1 MSRVMND
8 LVQHAGG
15 IPGVHDLARE
25 YPRDTAESL
34 IIATHLLDAA
44 REFREL
50 AILRVKGWNNPKG
63 DTFFRKQ
70 RRKADES
77 SDKTAAFFYRLMK
90 NIGQGLHKECQAFT
104 VLATPGKITSILD
117 WCMAPGGFLAVALR
131 LNPDAR
137 ALAFSL
143 PEEQGGHRVLLPDSI
158 NVERRL
164 LDITLLAEDMGCET
178 FSRDHPDARKFQSR
192 QLEPDRRFGLV
203 ICDGATLR
211 NHIRD
216 PNKKDCEARRLTTTQ
231 LALGL
236 EHVEPGGTM
245 VILLHKVEAWDTV
258 TILNR
263 FNKFSNIKLYKP
275 KPGHETRS
283 SFYLIATN
291 IQTQHPEALAA
302 IEKWKAIWRVLT
314 FEPEECHANVIRKGE
329 LGPEQLLDEFGSDL
343 VDLGRCVWKVQAE
356 ALAKAPFTQSKKG
369 PTRCSKPA

>member
-1 MSRVMND
+1 MSPVMND
-8 LVQHAGG
+8 LVQHGG
-15 IPGVHDLARE
+15 EIPGPHDLSRE
-25 YPRDTAESL
+25 YPWDTAESL

-70 RRKADES
+70 RRRADES

-104 VLATPGKITSILD
+104 VLATPGNIPSILD

-131 LNPDAR
+131 HNPDAR

-158 NVERRL
+158 KVERRL

-178 FSRDHPDARKFQSR
+178 ICRDHPD
-192 QLEPDRRFGLV
+192 GL

-211 NHIRD
+211 NHIQD

-263 FNKFSNIKLYKP
+263 FNKFSNIKLCKP
-275 KPGHETRS
+275 KRGHQTRS

-291 IQTQHPEALAA
+291 IETQHPEALAA
-302 IEKWKAIWRVLT
+302 IEQWKAIWRVLT
-314 FEPEECHANVIRKGE
+314 FEPEDCHARVIHESE
-329 LGPEQLLDEFGSDL
+329 LSPEQLLDEFGSDL

-356 ALAKAPFTQSKKG
+356 ALAKAPFTQSKKD
-369 PTRCSKPA
+369 PTRGSKPA

>member
-1 MSRVMND
+1 MSRVMNG

-34 IIATHLLDAA
+34 IIVTHLLDA

-50 AILRVKGWNNPKG
+50 AILRVKGWKYPKG
-63 DTFFRKQ
+63 DTFFR
-70 RRKADES
+70 
-77 SDKTAAFFYRLMK
+77 
-90 NIGQGLHKECQAFT
+90 
-104 VLATPGKITSILD
+104 
-117 WCMAPGGFLAVALR
+117 GFLAVALR
-131 LNPDAR
+131 LNPDAW
-137 ALAFSL
+137 ALAFGL

-178 FSRDHPDARKFQSR
+178 ISRDHTDARKFQSR
-192 QLEPDRRFGLV
+192 QLEPDRRLGLV

-263 FNKFSNIKLYKP
+263 FNKFSNINLYKP

-314 FEPEECHANVIRKGE
+314 FEPEECHARVIRKGE
-329 LGPEQLLDEFGSDL
+329 LSPKQLLDEFGSDL
-343 VDLGRCVWKVQAE
+343 VDLGRPKGGILSTTLCVAGRSRG
-356 ALAKAPFTQSKKG
+356 SKTAGIGSQHIDPWLNSSLGKC
-369 PTRCSKPA
+369 PE

>member
-63 DTFFRKQ
+63 DTFFR
-70 RRKADES
+70 
-77 SDKTAAFFYRLMK
+77 
-90 NIGQGLHKECQAFT
+90 
-104 VLATPGKITSILD
+104 
-117 WCMAPGGFLAVALR
+117 GFLAVALR

-164 LDITLLAEDMGCET
+164 LDITLLAEDMG
-178 FSRDHPDARKFQSR
+178 
-192 QLEPDRRFGLV
+192 RFGLV

-245 VILLHKVEAWDTV
+245 
-258 TILNR
+258 
-263 FNKFSNIKLYKP
+263 
-275 KPGHETRS
+275 
-283 SFYLIATN
+283 
-291 IQTQHPEALAA
+291 TQHPEALAA
-302 IEKWKAIWRVLT
+302 IEQWKAIWRVLT
-314 FEPEECHANVIRKGE
+314 FEPEECHARVIREGE
-329 LGPEQLLDEFGSDL
+329 FSPEQLLDEFGSDL
-343 VDLGRCVWKVQAE
+343 VELGRCVWKVQAE
-356 ALAKAPFTQSKKG
+356 ALAKAPFT
-369 PTRCSKPA
+369 